1 MNQATLANVVQI
13 EGVGIHTGGHC
24 RLSLRPTGANRGR
37 VFLTPDG
44 VEIPARVDHVV
55 NCDRSTILGK
65 GEARVHTPEHLLSAL
80 AALAID
86 NVEILIE
93 GPEVPILDGSALP
106 FIDALEKAGRSE
118 LNVPARYLE
127 LEQPVSVGTVGG
139 SLVLAF
145 PEPTTRFEY
154 VLHYPHPMLGCQTA
168 HYVPGETDYRAE
180 IAPARTFALWEEVKP
195 LLDRGMALGGTLE
208 NALVVYQDRYSSDL
222 KVPDEPVRHKLLDLI
237 GDFALLDARFRGRVL
252 AIKAGHRLHV
262 ECAKTV
268 WEALVS
274 NSTL

>member
-1 MNQATLANVVQI
+1 MKQATLAGEVQV
-13 EGVGIHTGGHC
+13 EGVGIHTGTSC
-24 RLSLRPTGANRGR
+24 RLTLRPAPENRGR
-37 VFLTPDG
+37 VFLTSEG

-80 AALAID
+80 AAFEVD
-86 NVEILIE
+86 NVEIAIE

-106 FIDALEKAGRSE
+106 FLNLLEEAGRREQSE
-118 LNVPARYLE
+118 PARYLE
-127 LEQPVSVGTVGG
+127 LEQPVSVGTPGD

-145 PEPTTRFEY
+145 PEPETRFEY

-168 HYVPGETDYRAE
+168 AYVPGETDYKAE

-208 NALVVYQDRYSSDL
+208 NALVVYQDKYSSEL
-222 KVPDEPVRHKLLDLI
+222 KVPQEPVRHKLLDLI